1 MDRHCGAG
9 RSYTVADRVIMT
21 YVLSNEQA
29 TYCIKRIRGAIQTY
43 FRENQLTY
51 AIFGKS
57 EGLDSSVIAGLLS
70 DLEGVK
76 PIGVLMPCESDPKV
90 ERIARVVLD
99 HFRIPWIKVDLTP
112 EYHALMTRYYSAGS
126 VQDQAIKIARDH
138 GDDYLLKRMTQCKA
152 RAAGNIRVRLRMIT
166 LYHIAQLTGGLVV
179 STDNLSEF
187 WMGFWTL
194 NGDVGD
200 FSPIQYVWKD
210 LEEYVIAELLGVP
223 EESLKAV
230 PTDGLDVIPG
240 GTDEDQLGLPYHE
253 LDRVIVR
260 LLQNKLDGTRR
271 WTQAEL
277 DPLIDDIAGETGLA
291 RDKVAHVAHQLA
303 ATHYK
308 RHWPRVVTRE
318 EAGLTRIDDLN
329 VIS

>member
-1 MDRHCGAG
+1 MAYKLN
-9 RSYTVADRVIMT
+9 S
-21 YVLSNEQA
+21 EQA
-29 TYCIKRIRGAIQTY
+29 IESIRRIRQAIEAY
-43 FRENQLTY
+43 FYENNLTY

-70 DLEGVK
+70 GLDGVK
-76 PIGVLMPCESDPKV
+76 PIGVLMPCESDPDV
-90 ERIARVVLD
+90 ERMGRLVLD

-126 VQDQAIKIARDH
+126 VQDQLIKIVRDY
-138 GDDYLLKRMTQCKA
+138 GEDRLLKRMIQCKG
-152 RAAGNIRVRLRMIT
+152 RAAGNIKVRLRMIT

-200 FSPIQYVWKD
+200 YSPIQNVWKG
-210 LEEYVIAELLGVP
+210 LEEHVIAEALGVP
-223 EESLKAV
+223 EKSLRAV

-253 LDRVIVR
+253 LDRVIMR
-260 LLQNKLDGTRR
+260 LLQKKFDGTRQCAP
-271 WTQAEL
+271 TEL
-277 DPLIDDIAGETGLA
+277 DALIGGIAKETGLTA
-291 RDKVAHVAHQLA
+291 DRVAHVACLLA
-303 ATHYK
+303 GSHFK
-308 RHWPRVVTRE
+308 RHRPCVITRE
-318 EAGLTRIDDLN
+318 EAGLPDLN
-329 VIS
+329 DLDVI

>member
-1 MDRHCGAG
+1 
-9 RSYTVADRVIMT
+9 MT
-21 YVLSNEQA
+21 YTLSHEQA
-29 TYCIKRIRGAIQTY
+29 IRCIESIRSIIQSY
-43 FRENQLTY
+43 FRENSLTY

-70 DLEGVK
+70 GLEGVK
-76 PIGVLMPCESDPKV
+76 PIGVLMPCESKPEV
-90 ERIARVVLD
+90 ERIARLVLD
-99 HFRIPWIKVDLTP
+99 HFKIPWIKVDLTP
-112 EYHALMTRYYSAGS
+112 EYHALMAGFYSAGT
-126 VQDQAIKIARDH
+126 VQDQLIQIVEDY
-138 GDDYLLKRMTQCKA
+138 GDSHLLKRMIQRKA

-200 FSPIQYVWKD
+200 FSPIQHVWKG
-210 LEEYVIAELLGVP
+210 LEEYVIAEALGVP
-223 EESLKAV
+223 QESLQAV

-260 LLQNKLDGTRR
+260 LLQNKFDGANRCAQT
-271 WTQAEL
+271 EL
-277 DPLIDDIAGETGLA
+277 DALIDQIAGETSLA
-291 RDKVAHVAHQLA
+291 GDKVAHVAHQLA
-303 ATHYK
+303 STHYK
-308 RHWPRVVTRE
+308 RHWPRVVTRK
-318 EAGLTRIDDLN
+318 EAGLPAIRDLG
-329 VIS
+329 VI

>member
-1 MDRHCGAG
+1 MAYKLN
-9 RSYTVADRVIMT
+9 S
-21 YVLSNEQA
+21 EQA
-29 TYCIKRIRGAIQTY
+29 IESIKRIRQAIQAY
-43 FRENQLTY
+43 FYENNLTY

-70 DLEGVK
+70 GLDEVK
-76 PIGVLMPCESDPKV
+76 PIGVLMPCESDPDV
-90 ERIARVVLD
+90 ERMARSVLD

-112 EYHALMTRYYSAGS
+112 EHHALMTRYYSAGS
-126 VQDQAIKIARDH
+126 VQDQLIKIVRDY
-138 GDDYLLKRMTQCKA
+138 GDDRLLKRMIQCKA
-152 RAAGNIRVRLRMIT
+152 RAAGNIKVRLRMIT

-200 FSPIQYVWKD
+200 YSPIQHVLKG
-210 LEEYVIAELLGVP
+210 LEEYVIAEALGVP
-223 EESLKAV
+223 QESLTAV

-260 LLQNKLDGTRR
+260 LLQNKFDGTRR
-271 WTQAEL
+271 CTPTEL
-277 DPLIDDIAGETGLA
+277 DALIGGISRETGLLA
-291 RDKVAHVAHQLA
+291 DKVAHVANQLA
-303 ATHYK
+303 SSHYK
-308 RHWPRVVTRE
+308 RHWPGLVTRE
-318 EAGLTRIDDLN
+318 EAGLPDLN
-329 VIS
+329 DLDAI